1 MQVVYSEDELLHN
14 PAMELTNGEWK
25 PYVGNKSFF
34 ELIFHLNCLQK
45 AQND

>member
-25 PYVGNKSFF
+25 PYVGN
-34 ELIFHLNCLQK
+34 
-45 AQND
+45 